1 VRTRGL
7 LVLSSFVFVTA
18 AWGAEV
24 PEYRA
29 DLLPV
34 APIDGVRLVRK
45 VVFSRGQPST
55 YFLLDRETH
64 AVRLVQP
71 GGTRLIGDIGNAPG
85 EFYYPFDLAVA
96 GGDRL
101 YIIDGGNRRIQIVGA
116 NGRFLG
122 EFPDLPKSEGI
133 SVDKRG
139 DVFIGQPA
147 TGQLISVYDRTG
159 KKLFAFGELLSPAA
173 LYPQLKAEEKAYR
186 IAINRVRIA
195 IDDEDN
201 VWVAFIHAPI
211 VRKFDRNGRLL
222 AQQTLRVPGISQ
234 LTAAVLQTPPP
245 PHYISQNFDGI
256 QITMV
261 IREIV
266 FDRKARQPLLLLGDD
281 RIVYLGRD
289 GAPEKIIRAEL
300 QGAQLETLATDNDG
314 TIFTSKFLTAQLLRV
329 VLSNPKKEV
338 RR

>member
-1 VRTRGL
+1 
-7 LVLSSFVFVTA
+7 VLSFVSVTVF
-18 AWGAEV
+18 GAEV

-29 DLLPV
+29 TLLPV
-34 APIDGVRLVRK
+34 APIDGVSVVRK
-45 VVFSRGQPST
+45 IVFSHSQRST

-64 AVRLVQP
+64 AVRLVQS

-85 EFYYPFDLAVA
+85 ELYYPFDLAVA
-96 GGDRL
+96 DDDRL
-101 YIIDGGNRRIQIVGA
+101 YIKDGGNRRIQILGA
-116 NGRFLG
+116 NGHFLA

-133 SVDKRG
+133 GVDKRG

-147 TGQLISVYDRTG
+147 TGHLISVYDRTG
-159 KKLFAFGELLSPAA
+159 KKLAAFGELLSPAA
-173 LYPQLKAEEKAYR
+173 LYPQLKAHETAYR
-186 IAINRVRIA
+186 TSINRVRIA

-211 VRKFDRNGRLL
+211 VRKYDRSGRLL
-222 AQQTLRVPGISQ
+222 AQQTLRLPGISQ
-234 LTAAVLQTPPP
+234 LTAAVLQAPPP
-245 PHYISQNFDGI
+245 PRYISQNFDGI

-281 RIVYLGRD
+281 RIVYLSRD
-289 GAPEKIIRAEL
+289 SAPERIIRPEF
-300 QGAQLETLATDNDG
+300 QGGLLETLSADNEG
-314 TIFTSKFLTAQLLRV
+314 TIFTSKFLSAQLFRV
-329 VLSNPKKEV
+329 VLSNPGKEV